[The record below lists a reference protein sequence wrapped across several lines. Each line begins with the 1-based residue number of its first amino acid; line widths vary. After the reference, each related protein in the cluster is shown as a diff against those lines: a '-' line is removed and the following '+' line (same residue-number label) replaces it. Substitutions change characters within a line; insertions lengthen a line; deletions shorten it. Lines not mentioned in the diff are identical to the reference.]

1 MGEYQKFHIATEMEV
16 EQRDDGPQD
25 ETGNSRLD
33 LPKVAPSTD
42 SDPGMD
48 TDESIEMKDVASLRC
63 VCNATFPRAGDSDK
77 PFNSDDDIV
86 IAIMGV
92 TGSGKSTFIS
102 LLAEQSVQ
110 VGHSL
115 TSCMVPRRRST
126 MTDRDPR

>member
-1 MGEYQKFHIATEMEV
+1 MGEYQKFHTASEMEV
-16 EQRDDGPQD
+16 EQRDNGQD

-33 LPKVAPSTD
+33 LPAAARSTD

-48 TDESIEMKDVASLRC
+48 TDESIEMKDVASLRY
-63 VCNATFPRAGDSDK
+63 VCNATFPRAGDADK

-115 TSCMVPRRRST
+115 TSCMVPHKTST
-126 MTDRDPR
+126 MTGNGSR